1 MNQSNKI
8 TRRIAKIIPALGM
21 AFLTSC
27 GDYTVTTPSTS
38 QQPILRMSGYPA
50 LSGRPAL
57 RTPSSIGILTT
68 RRTDTLDFGNTST
81 DLTKNPKIRSMQS
94 LSSIVPIDSYYQLND
109 VLTQRAKLIHDA
121 KFLGLDIILVC
132 DQLTDTSRN
141 PSFIQVA
148 TLGIVDLGMRKQN
161 TQLTVLAM
169 DARTGYIYGVMGQQ
183 EDGLTPRLALFDAN
197 LFGDPNRSR
206 FVTTTRKDAV
216 KQFSAFWDQIVEKYQ
231 K

>member
-1 MNQSNKI
+1 MNQSHKI
-8 TRRIAKIIPALGM
+8 TRLIAKSIPALGM
-21 AFLTSC
+21 AFLASC
-27 GDYTVTTPSTS
+27 GDYTMTTPSTP
-38 QQPILRMSGYPA
+38 QQSMARMPGYPS

-68 RRTDTLDFGNTST
+68 RRTDSLDFGNAST
-81 DLTKNPKIRSMQS
+81 DLTKNGKIRSMQS
-94 LSSIVPIDSYYQLND
+94 INAIVLTNPYYQLND
-109 VLTQRAKLIHDA
+109 VLTQRAKLIQDA

-132 DQLTDTSRN
+132 DQMTDTSRN

-197 LFGDPNRSR
+197 VFGDPDRSR
-206 FVTTTRKDAV
+206 LVTTTRKDAV
-216 KQFSAFWDQIVEKYQ
+216 KQFSDFWDQIVEKYQ